1 MIAITLL
8 ITDHLQR
15 ITHTHVIPPPKRNST
30 VCRKEIIKSPDQ
42 VTWCYSS
49 TVQWPSSAVQL
60 WWSNLCGGINDICW
74 SKAIKHQEMQ
84 YKLYK
89 VDFSIAMLFDEVF
102 PFVER
107 STPLVTYPL
116 SNFGISCG
124 CVANICPVFP
134 YSWHI
139 QGSVTQV
146 KTTKVY
152 TSGMKSLNI
161 LGSIIVLQSSL
172 NLARIAA
179 TATVTFNL

>member
-124 CVANICPVFP
+124 CVAKYLSSIPVFLTYP
-134 YSWHI
+134 RFCYS
-139 QGSVTQV
+139 S
-146 KTTKVY
+146 KDY
-152 TSGMKSLNI
+152 KSLHLRDEVPKHSGFN
-161 LGSIIVLQSSL
+161 
-172 NLARIAA
+172 NR
-179 TATVTFNL
+179 TAVKLKSCPHRCHSYSNF